1 MAFSKCK
8 GTILQIDIASTM
20 TTIAQLIEVEPPS
33 MSSSSFENLTLAQAG
48 VGVARE
54 LPGYT
59 DADPFTAMIFWDS
72 ALAPHIK
79 LSDDIA
85 TPAKTTWQVVFPDAG
100 ASEIDWVTAGLKF
113 KATVAAL
120 DGMKAE
126 IEGDIDGVPVVT
138 A

>member
-8 GTILQIDIASTM
+8 GTILQIDIAATM
-20 TTIAQLIEVEPPS
+20 TTIAQLIEVEAPG
-33 MSSSSFENLTLAQAG
+33 MASSSFENVTLDQAG

-54 LPGYT
+54 LTGYT
-59 DADPFTAMIFWDS
+59 DSDPFTAMIFWDP

-79 LSDDIA
+79 LNDDIS
-85 TPAKTTWQVVFPDAG
+85 TPVKTTWQVVFANSG
-100 ASEIDWVTAGLKF
+100 ATEIDWVTAGLKI
-113 KATVAAL
+113 KTTVAAL

-126 IEGDIDGVPVVT
+126 VEGDIDGIPVVT

>member
-8 GTILQIDIASTM
+8 GTVLQIDIASTM
-20 TTIAQLIEVEPPS
+20 TTIAQLIEVDAPS
-33 MSSSSFENLTLAQAG
+33 MQSTSFENLTLDQAG

-54 LPGYT
+54 LTGYT
-59 DADPFTAMIFWDS
+59 DSDPFTAMIFWDP

-85 TPAKTTWQVVFPDAG
+85 TPAKTTWQIVFPNTG
-100 ASEIDWVTAGLKF
+100 ASEIDWVSAGLKF
-113 KATVAAL
+113 KAVTAAR